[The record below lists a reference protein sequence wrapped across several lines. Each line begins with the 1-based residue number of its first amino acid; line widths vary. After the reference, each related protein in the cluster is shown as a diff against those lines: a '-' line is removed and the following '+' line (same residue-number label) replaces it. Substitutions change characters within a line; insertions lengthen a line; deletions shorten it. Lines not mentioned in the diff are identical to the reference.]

1 LVLTV
6 WFATAKPN
14 DSGTKK
20 EPAVT
25 AGSYFYI
32 NKLHAKKQRD
42 KIRRLLPIKF
52 IFRQSNNILSTPLSY
67 HVGLRFVK
75 RYVASLYKT
84 EKERVRED
92 GRRRGLA
99 ARTGAARSGYG
110 KAAIENR

>member
-32 NKLHAKKQRD
+32 NKLHAKNHRD
-42 KIRRLLPIKF
+42 KIKKPLPTKF
-52 IFRQSNNILSTPLSY
+52 IEKQSNGMLLILLTY

-92 GRRRGLA
+92 GRRKGLA
-99 ARTGAARSGYG
+99 A
-110 KAAIENR
+110 